1 MTQDPL
7 DGQRVQ
13 ITHRFAAPRAE
24 IFSWWT
30 TAEKLRQWSGCQGA
44 TKCEVTMDFRLGG
57 SYTQKM
63 FITGRGEFSF
73 HGVYQ
78 EIVEPQRI
86 VYTAL
91 IGPATTRVT
100 VEFFAD
106 SGTSTKVVI
115 THEGLPNELF
125 RKNIEQGTTESL
137 QELRRILP
145 PQPTNEKIAARSAQ

>member
-1 MTQDPL
+1 MSHNNFDTH
-7 DGQRVQ
+7 RVQ
-13 ITHRFAAPRAE
+13 IKHRFAAPRTE

-44 TKCEVTMDFRLGG
+44 TKCEVTMDFRVGG

-78 EIVEPQRI
+78 EICEPERI
-86 VYTAL
+86 VYTAQ
-91 IGPATTRVT
+91 ISPATTRVT
-100 VEFFAD
+100 VEFLEESEA
-106 SGTSTKVVI
+106 STEVVI
-115 THEGLPNELF
+115 THEGLPNEMF

-137 QELRRILP
+137 QDLQRIVLS
-145 PQPTNEKIAARSAQ
+145 QPVNQKPAAGSVR